1 MTAPIRQPDAVSL
14 LATLR
19 QGASTAEQLVGQ
31 HLDVLE
37 RQQPRLNGA
46 TAIFREQAL
55 LQARRLDREGDRS
68 LPLFGL
74 PCSVKETFG
83 LAGQEVTAG
92 SRRMAP
98 EHHAQDAEIV
108 RRLKA
113 AGAVIVARS
122 NVPEL
127 AMTAESNNPRYGRTN
142 NPLAPERVAGG
153 SSGGEGA
160 LVGSGSSVF
169 GVGSDILGS
178 IRIPAAF
185 CGVVGFKP
193 HSAAVDGTGT
203 WPTVTGNTRS
213 WLGLGPLT
221 RSVRDARLVYDV
233 IARQPLA
240 AAPAGA
246 AASGRLV
253 TPAGLPL
260 TLQDACIGQALA
272 AARSALTDS
281 GYREEVQDFSQVR
294 HLFLQIPKIILD
306 DFYDTW
312 IRLLSTPG
320 QAPFSPWRELAAQL
334 LRRPTIDNG
343 LLTWML
349 IAPLMKPRRQATAS
363 RIAADYAS
371 ARAHFHAMLGADGVL
386 VLPTLGLLA
395 PHHGKMNRQSLKP
408 GVNGLFTAHTL
419 GNYLDLPAIAI
430 PAWNFRDPAT
440 GLPPSISVLCAPGAE
455 SQLFAAADAIET
467 ALNPPLPG

>member
-1 MTAPIRQPDAVSL
+1 MTPSHRSPDAVTL
-14 LATLR
+14 LEQLR
-19 QGASTAEQLVGQ
+19 AGALTAEQLVGQ
-31 HLDVLE
+31 HLHTLAQE
-37 RQQPRLNGA
+37 QPRLNAA
-46 TAIFREQAL
+46 TSIFHDAAL
-55 LQARRLDREGDRS
+55 AEARRLDREGDRS

-83 LAGQEVTAG
+83 LAGQQVTAG
-92 SRRMAP
+92 SQRMAP

-113 AGAVIVARS
+113 AGAVVIARS

-127 AMTAESNNPRYGRTN
+127 AMTAESTNPRYGRTN
-142 NPLAPERVAGG
+142 NPLAPDRVAGG

-169 GVGSDILGS
+169 GMGSDILGS

-203 WPTVTGNTRS
+203 WPTVTGTTRT

-233 IARQPLA
+233 IARQPLG
-240 AAPAGA
+240 PGSNAGGD
-246 AASGRLV
+246 SGGRLV
-253 TPAGLPL
+253 VPGGFPMTI
-260 TLQDACIGQALA
+260 QDACIGQALA
-272 AARSALTDS
+272 AARSALVGS
-281 GYREEVQDFSQVR
+281 GYREQAQDFSQVR
-294 HLFLQIPKIILD
+294 HLFLQIPKVILD

-312 IRLLSTPG
+312 IRLLSAPG
-320 QAPFSPWRELAAQL
+320 AAPFSPWRELAAQL
-334 LRRPTIDNG
+334 LRRPTIDDG

-349 IAPLMKPRRQATAS
+349 IAPLMKPRRQSTVA
-363 RIAADYAS
+363 RIAEEYAS
-371 ARAHFHAMLGADGVL
+371 ARARYHAMLGIDGVM

-395 PHHGKMNRQSLKP
+395 PPHGKMNRQSLKP
-408 GVNGLFTAHTL
+408 GVNGLFTAHTM
-419 GNYLDLPAIAI
+419 GNYLDLPAIAV
-430 PAWNFRDPAT
+430 PAWKYRDAVT
-440 GLPPSISVLCAPGAE
+440 GLVPSVSLLCAPGAE
-455 SQLFAAADAIET
+455 ARLFDAAGTVEA
-467 ALNPPLPG
+467 ALN

>member
-1 MTAPIRQPDAVSL
+1 MIPSHRSPDAVTL
-14 LATLR
+14 LEQLR
-19 QGASTAEQLVGQ
+19 AGALTAEQLVGQ
-31 HLDVLE
+31 HLHTLAHE
-37 RQQPRLNGA
+37 QPRLNAA
-46 TAIFREQAL
+46 TAIFHDAAL
-55 LQARRLDREGDRS
+55 AEARRLDCEGDRS

-83 LAGQEVTAG
+83 LAGQQVTAG
-92 SRRMAP
+92 SQRMAP

-113 AGAVIVARS
+113 AGAVVIARS

-127 AMTAESNNPRYGRTN
+127 AMTAESTNPRYGRTN
-142 NPLAPERVAGG
+142 NPLAPDRVAGG

-203 WPTVTGNTRS
+203 WPTVTGNTRT

-221 RSVRDARLVYDV
+221 RSVRDARLVYNV
-233 IARQPLA
+233 IARRPLG
-240 AAPAGA
+240 AGRKA
-246 AASGRLV
+246 GGDSGGRLV
-253 TPAGLPL
+253 VPGGFPMT
-260 TLQDACIGQALA
+260 TQDACIGQALA
-272 AARSALTDS
+272 AARSALVGS
-281 GYREEVQDFSQVR
+281 GYREEAQDFSQVR
-294 HLFLQIPKIILD
+294 HLFLQIPKVILD

-320 QAPFSPWRELAAQL
+320 AAPFSPWRELAAQL
-334 LRRPTIDNG
+334 LRRPTIDDG

-349 IAPLMKPRRQATAS
+349 IAPLMKPRRQSTVA
-363 RIAADYAS
+363 RIAEEYAS
-371 ARAHFHAMLGADGVL
+371 ARARYHAMLGVDGVM

-395 PHHGKMNRQSLKP
+395 PPHGKMNRQSLKP
-408 GVNGLFTAHTL
+408 GVNGLFTAHTM
-419 GNYLDLPAIAI
+419 GNYLDLPAIAV
-430 PAWNFRDPAT
+430 PAWKYRDAVT
-440 GLPPSISVLCAPGAE
+440 GLVPSVSLLCAPGAE
-455 SQLFAAADAIET
+455 ARLFDAAGTVEA
-467 ALNPPLPG
+467 ALN

>member
-1 MTAPIRQPDAVSL
+1 MTPSHRAPDAVSL
-14 LATLR
+14 LEQLR
-19 QGASTAEQLVGQ
+19 QGALTAEQLVGQ
-31 HLDVLE
+31 HLQTLARE
-37 RQQPRLNGA
+37 QPRLNAA
-46 TAIFREQAL
+46 TSIFHEQAL
-55 LQARRLDREGDRS
+55 AEARRLDREGDHS

-83 LAGQEVTAG
+83 LAGQQVTAG
-92 SRRMAP
+92 SQRMAP
-98 EHHAQDAEIV
+98 EPHTHDAEIV

-113 AGAVIVARS
+113 AGAVVIARS

-127 AMTAESNNPRYGRTN
+127 AMTAESTNPRYGRTN
-142 NPLAPERVAGG
+142 NPLAPDRVAGG

-160 LVGSGSSVF
+160 LVGSNSSVF

-193 HSAAVDGTGT
+193 HSAAVDGAGT
-203 WPTVTGNTRS
+203 WPQVTGNTRT
-213 WLGLGPLT
+213 WLGLGPIT
-221 RSVRDARLVYDV
+221 RSVRDARLVYNV

-240 AAPAGA
+240 AGGDIAGGA
-246 AASGRLV
+246 AGGRLV
-253 TPAGLPL
+253 VPGGFPL
-260 TLQDACIGQALA
+260 TIRDACIGQALA
-272 AARSALTDS
+272 AARAALVAG
-281 GYREEVQDFSQVR
+281 GYREETQDFSDVR

-312 IRLLSTPG
+312 IRLLTTKEA
-320 QAPFSPWRELAAQL
+320 APFSPWRELAAQL

-349 IAPLMKPRRQATAS
+349 IAPLMKPRRQSTVT

-371 ARAHFHAMLGADGVL
+371 ARARYHAMLGADGVV

-408 GVNGLFTAHTL
+408 GVNGLFTAHTM
-419 GNYLDLPAIAI
+419 GNYLDLPAIAV
-430 PAWNFRDPAT
+430 PAWKYRDPAT
-440 GLPPSISVLCAPGAE
+440 GLVPSISLLCAPGAE
-455 SQLFAAADAIET
+455 ARLFAAAQIAEA
-467 ALNPPLPG
+467 ALN